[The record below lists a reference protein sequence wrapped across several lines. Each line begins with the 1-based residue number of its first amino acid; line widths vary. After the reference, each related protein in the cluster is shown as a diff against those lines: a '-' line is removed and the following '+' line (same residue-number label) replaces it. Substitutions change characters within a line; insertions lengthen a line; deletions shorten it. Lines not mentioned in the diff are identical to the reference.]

1 MTATWQVVLSRP
13 AWSLAL
19 LTVDFLI
26 ESSDREYVDTYAVTR
41 AARRSL
47 VATPGSDFFQTGSQ
61 RRSRISF
68 PLEAP
73 TSGKTYS
80 SNRFDVPFHQ
90 PEGFEALRPAKSL
103 PAGIGLAGTF
113 DCSKTSASDRRIP
126 SRLQRP
132 MGISP
137 NLLRK
142 SRLKADKNQDRPDRR
157 GPWGWLL
164 VKSRLYRE

>member
-90 PEGFEALRPAKSL
+90 PEDFEVLRPAKSL
-103 PAGIGLAGTF
+103 PAGIGCGGETRF
-113 DCSKTSASDRRIP
+113 RNGPASEKRV
-126 SRLQRP
+126 
-132 MGISP
+132 
-137 NLLRK
+137 
-142 SRLKADKNQDRPDRR
+142 A
-157 GPWGWLL
+157 
-164 VKSRLYRE
+164 